1 MSLTIEQ
8 LKKDLSVFIQRRDQ
22 ALHSYHQVLGA
33 ISVMEQLLHQL
44 LNPEPEPE
52 ETNDAATMDSVPEEQ
67 AAA

>member
-33 ISVMEQLLHQL
+33 ISVIEQILNQL
-44 LNPEPEPE
+44 LNPDPEPEPSE
-52 ETNDAATMDSVPEEQ
+52 EVASEPVLEQEAA
-67 AAA
+67 

>member
-44 LNPEPEPE
+44 LNPEPEAEASE
-52 ETNDAATMDSVPEEQ
+52 EVASEPVSEQEAA
-67 AAA
+67 